1 MEHIPLSVLRD
12 LQRLAT
18 HLWMHK
24 REIVA
29 NEFSKPHI
37 LLKRHEQLS
46 RIDLDRCTNSL
57 GFSYAVT
64 GWHPV
69 TALLRENPS
78 GILTVPLQQSVF
90 ARFFPR
96 YCPTSMRDLP
106 DQLDEDVSFAP
117 PVGVLP
123 WGGFTRQEAVTG
135 GTPLRET
142 SWLFGPLDDQ
152 SIRLNMTRTFDVY
165 ASLKRSGYAPWR
177 PFNSFIEGCFLE
189 RSNGDRMF
197 VVMHGKHRA
206 AVLRFL
212 GFESVVVRCTP
223 DSVRVI
229 RERDVHNWYYVKSG
243 ECSREDALAYF
254 RAYFELSGRE
264 RAVKLG
270 LVAAS

>member
-1 MEHIPLSVLRD
+1 MAAIRD
-12 LQRLAT
+12 LRTLVS
-18 HLWMHK
+18 HLWTHK
-24 REIVA
+24 REILA
-29 NEFSKPHI
+29 SELSKPHI
-37 LLKRHEQLS
+37 LLNRGQQLS
-46 RIDLDRCTNSL
+46 RVELDRCTNPL
-57 GFSYAVT
+57 AFSYAT
-64 GWHPV
+64 QGWHPV
-69 TALLRENPS
+69 TALLSENPT
-78 GILTVPLQQSVF
+78 GHMRVPLEQSMF
-90 ARFFPR
+90 YRFFSVYQPK
-96 YCPTSMRDLP
+96 TMRDLP
-106 DQLDEDVSFAP
+106 DQLGQHVNFAP

-123 WGGFTRQEAVTG
+123 WGGFTRRDASNG
-135 GTPLRET
+135 GTPLRKT

-152 SIRLNMTRTFDVY
+152 SVRSNITRTFDVY

-212 GFESVVVRCTP
+212 GFESVVVRCAP

-243 ECSREDALAYF
+243 ACSPEDALAYF

-270 LVAAS
+270 LVATS